1 MAVFDINNFA
11 IDHVLRG
18 LMVSQADGSVMWS
31 INQITEPSLNLTSET
46 SEVTD
51 VIGSTM
57 QHSTVRRKP
66 SLSPITL
73 CLIWDCLQLRAVQK
87 RLLLRRSPRLPL
99 RYLRP

>member
-51 VIGSTM
+51 VIGSTIATFNRAKKAEFTANNSLFDLGLLAA
-57 QHSTVRRKP
+57 QGGTEKVVATV
-66 SLSPITL
+66 
-73 CLIWDCLQLRAVQK
+73 V
-87 RLLLRRSPRLPL
+87 
-99 RYLRP
+99 